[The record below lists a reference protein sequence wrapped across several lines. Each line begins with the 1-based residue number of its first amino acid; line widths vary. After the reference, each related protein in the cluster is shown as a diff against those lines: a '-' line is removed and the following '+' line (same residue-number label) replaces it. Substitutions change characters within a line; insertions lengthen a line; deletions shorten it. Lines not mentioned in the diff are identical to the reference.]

1 MSDPFMLVGLGNPG
15 SQYENNRHNIGF
27 MAVDEIVRRHR
38 FSAWR
43 KKFDGLICD
52 TVIDDA
58 KIYALKPQTFMNLS
72 GNAVQAMAAFYK
84 IRPENIIV
92 FYDEL
97 DLAPGKLRV
106 KQGGGANGHNGL
118 KSIDAHLGKN
128 YWRVRMGIGRPED
141 KERVTGYVL
150 GNFAKGDALWLDKLL
165 PVIAEEFPLL
175 LQKKDGMF
183 MTNIARAMQPE
194 KPKPKPA
201 STPEKPPQ
209 EKTEEGQNG

>member
-1 MSDPFMLVGLGNPG
+1 MSDLFMLVGLGNPG
-15 SQYENNRHNIGF
+15 SQYEKNRHNIGF

-43 KKFDGLICD
+43 KKFDGLICEAVLGD
-52 TVIDDA
+52 T

-72 GNAVQAMAAFYK
+72 GNAVQALAAFYK
-84 IRPENIIV
+84 IPPENIIV

-106 KQGGGANGHNGL
+106 KLGGGANGHNGL

-141 KERVTGYVL
+141 KARVTGYVL
-150 GNFAKGDALWLDKLL
+150 GDFAKADTLWLDKLL
-165 PVIAEEFPLL
+165 TVIAEEFPLL

-194 KPKPKPA
+194 KPKQQPQA
-201 STPEKPPQ
+201 VPEKPPQ
-209 EKTEEGQNG
+209 EKTEEGKNG

>member
-84 IRPENIIV
+84 IRPENIII

-150 GNFAKGDALWLDKLL
+150 GNFAKDY
-165 PVIAEEFPLL
+165 
-175 LQKKDGMF
+175 KKRFGERPSDTLRNRG
-183 MTNIARAMQPE
+183 
-194 KPKPKPA
+194 
-201 STPEKPPQ
+201 
-209 EKTEEGQNG
+209 G